1 MGIIVYWSLNSKS
14 MCFVERFSLF
24 IQIFFLCVGWKVK
37 FLSNFN
43 EPLGGPIASP
53 GRVRRACRNLTEKA
67 GLKANFQ
74 QSAMNCHLGGGL
86 HLLTK
91 SQGLFSFCQL
101 LCKPGQPSGL
111 SSSPWAWQM
120 LVIYFLPMYIMWWK
134 EWHTPLLHYQI
145 FYVTNLI

>member
-67 GLKANFQ
+67 GLKANFHQ
-74 QSAMNCHLGGGL
+74 PWIVTLVEAFTFSLKAKVYSVFVNCSVSLASPPDFL
-86 HLLTK
+86 VPLELDRCWWFTFFLCTLCDERNDIRPFCTSK
-91 SQGLFSFCQL
+91 SF
-101 LCKPGQPSGL
+101 
-111 SSSPWAWQM
+111 
-120 LVIYFLPMYIMWWK
+120 MWR
-134 EWHTPLLHYQI
+134 T
-145 FYVTNLI
+145 